1 MTNHNSVEVVLVEDN
16 KNDAELTIGELNRH
30 HMANNL
36 FHVKDG
42 EEALEFVFATGRYA
56 KVRDVAARPKL
67 VLLDIDMLKV
77 NAMEVLQKIKTD
89 PRTHSTHV
97 VMLTSSKED
106 PDIKTCYALG
116 ANSCI
121 VKPVSFEK
129 FAESIKK
136 LGFSWV
142 LVN

>member
-1 MTNHNSVEVVLVEDN
+1 
-16 KNDAELTIGELNRH
+16 
-30 HMANNL
+30 
-36 FHVKDG
+36 
-42 EEALEFVFATGRYA
+42 
-56 KVRDVAARPKL
+56 
-67 VLLDIDMLKV
+67 
-77 NAMEVLQKIKTD
+77 
-89 PRTHSTHV
+89 
-97 VMLTSSKED
+97 MLTSSKED

-142 LVN
+142 LLN